1 MHLKEPITC
10 NLLLVQLSSLTR
22 KKTDHGDGLQANM
35 KTRPAKVFIHS
46 LARCVHPCV
55 FASFSCWTLHVFDG
69 F

>member
-1 MHLKEPITC
+1 MHLKEPSPC
-10 NLLLVQLSSLTR
+10 SLLLMPLSSLTR
-22 KKTDHGDGLQANM
+22 KKTDSRDAMQADM
-35 KTRPAKVFIHS
+35 ETRPAKVFIHS